1 MEPDGECGGLD
12 GGKDARILRVNRSG
26 AEGDD
31 MGERSI
37 SRLKW
42 IRPGP
47 DSNPGGRSISR
58 VNLTNTAGEGD
69 GVDGE
74 GDGVDGEGDGF
85 DGEGDWAENEGDE
98 NKDFAKKRGS
108 ILHSAFFDPSGAGGG
123 GGWGGPIDRAQ

>member
-12 GGKDARILRVNRSG
+12 GGKDARILRGNRSG

-31 MGERSI
+31 VGERSI
-37 SRLKW
+37 SLVNLT
-42 IRPGP
+42 RPGP

-58 VNLTNTAGEGD
+58 VNLTNTAGDGD

-74 GDGVDGEGDGF
+74 GEG
-85 DGEGDWAENEGDE
+85 AENEGDDS
-98 NKDFAKKRGS
+98 KDFPKKRGS

-123 GGWGGPIDRAQ
+123 GVGGDQSIGLNEHSRNPGSLSA